1 MQTYHTQD
9 SKTERLAHFL
19 RKKEVWPKKV
29 TSKLTSERYLLTNVY
44 SATIIIK
51 ANPRLTAT
59 VPRTKDAWLVN
70 SHDLCPQAVDE
81 LLRDK

>member
-59 VPRTKDAWLVN
+59 VPRTKDARSVKQ
-70 SHDLCPQAVDE
+70 P
-81 LLRDK
+81 